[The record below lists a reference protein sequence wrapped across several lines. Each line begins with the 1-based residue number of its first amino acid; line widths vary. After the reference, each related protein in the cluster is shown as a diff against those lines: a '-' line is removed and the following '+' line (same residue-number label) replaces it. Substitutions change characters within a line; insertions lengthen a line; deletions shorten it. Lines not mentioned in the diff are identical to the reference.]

1 MKFRYTVELFRDAR
15 LAKRVPVS
23 ADGDAEAAATF
34 GPVKDGLG
42 PEPKTGDW
50 IRVTHDASG
59 RTSWFLPG

>member
-1 MKFRYTVELFRDAR
+1 MKFKYTVELFRDAKV
-15 LAKRVPVS
+15 AKSLPVS
-23 ADGDAEAAATF
+23 AGSDAEAAATF

-42 PEPKTGDW
+42 REPKTGDW